1 MPNVVISPHVA
12 GFTPHY
18 HERVMGVF
26 AENLRRFLAGQ
37 PLLNRV
43 DRECGY

>member
-1 MPNVVISPHVA
+1 MENVIISPHVA

-18 HERVMGVF
+18 HERVMGIF
-26 AENLRRFLAGQ
+26 AENLRRFLGGQ

-43 DRECGY
+43 DRQHGY